1 MCPKERHIPAHARST
16 TIALTGEDKLAIQ
29 LIGVARRRRGSNR
42 STMNDVLVDALWE
55 LAEREGV
62 TKDQVAAILPAPP
75 ENDQKNNNVTEM
87 PKMRPSPKS
96 RKEPLEN
103 RETTRDGAKGENGP

>member
-1 MCPKERHIPAHARST
+1 MCPKERHIPANARPT

-55 LAEREGV
+55 LAEKEGV
-62 TKDQVAAILPAPP
+62 TKDRIAAILPVLS
-75 ENDQKNNNVTEM
+75 ENDQISNKVTEM
-87 PKMRPSPKS
+87 PKPKS
-96 RKEPLEN
+96 KP
-103 RETTRDGAKGENGP
+103 